1 MLNVLDRKILRLI
14 TGAHRKTPS
23 EMLYLETGALKIS
36 HVIAVR
42 RLMYLRNILE
52 RHDDEVVKKVYIAQ
66 KKNPSKGDWVTT
78 VTEDLEKYD
87 LNLND
92 VDIIKLT
99 EIDYKNKVKKNVRE
113 KAFEE
118 FITILNGH
126 DKVKQIQ
133 YENMNKPQEYF
144 GSKMLNNKQRSLLMN
159 LRCKTVRGVR
169 NNFHTFYKSE
179 IFCPF
184 KCKSEKD
191 SQEHMLQCH
200 GILSYLTI
208 GQQEELSTVKYSDLF
223 GSIQQQSKIT
233 QVFQFLLKIRYRL
246 LENSQQPAYHGNSSG
261 PID

>member
-1 MLNVLDRKILRLI
+1 M
-14 TGAHRKTPS
+14 
-23 EMLYLETGALKIS
+23 
-36 HVIAVR
+36 
-42 RLMYLRNILE
+42 
-52 RHDDEVVKKVYIAQ
+52 YIAQ

-92 VDIIKLT
+92 EDIIKLT
-99 EIDYKNKVKKNVRE
+99 EIVYKNKVKKNVRE

-133 YENMNKPQEYF
+133 YENTNEPQEYF

-159 LRCKTVRGVR
+159 LRCRTVRGVS
-169 NNFHTFYKSE
+169 NNFHTFYKNY

-200 GILSYLTI
+200 GIGSYLTI
-208 GQQEELSTVKYSDLF
+208 GHKDELSTVKYSDLL
-223 GSIQQQSKIT
+223 T
-233 QVFQFLLKIRYRL
+233 DPV
-246 LENSQQPAYHGNSSG
+246 
-261 PID
+261 